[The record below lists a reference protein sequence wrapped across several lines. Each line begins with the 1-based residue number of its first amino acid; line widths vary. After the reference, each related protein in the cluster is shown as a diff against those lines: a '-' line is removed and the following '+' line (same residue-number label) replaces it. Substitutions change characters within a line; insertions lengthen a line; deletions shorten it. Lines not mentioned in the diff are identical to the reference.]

1 MVVSINVIHRQVQA
15 YHDVCMNELGKVV
28 TEETNQLERTKFR
41 RIFHQN
47 IYRKKR

>member
-28 TEETNQLERTKFR
+28 NEETDQLKGE
-41 RIFHQN
+41 QN
-47 IYRKKR
+47 SGEYLSKEALKL